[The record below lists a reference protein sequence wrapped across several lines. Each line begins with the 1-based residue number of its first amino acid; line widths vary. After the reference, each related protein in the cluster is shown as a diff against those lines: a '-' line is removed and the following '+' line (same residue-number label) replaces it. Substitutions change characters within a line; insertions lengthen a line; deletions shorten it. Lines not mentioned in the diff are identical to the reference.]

1 VKRFGSVRL
10 WVSLASA
17 GFLLASLLSNGRQMA
32 QLSLDLQG
40 WFWLLL
46 GLGISLLS
54 LMVNGLAWGVVLRW
68 LGHRPQWLAVMLLFL
83 SSNLRKYL
91 PGGIWHLHQRLRAL
105 QRQSHPLSGPQALL
119 AVLLDPVLMAVAA
132 LSLVPWGG
140 WQGGLALLCLLPLVL
155 LLPRLLNPLMERLER
170 SKAQQLLEG
179 GGVSAAPGNLQ
190 LAGYPWQP
198 LLAELAFVLLR
209 FAGFACCVQAFE
221 LAFHLGWGAWMAGFA
236 LAWTAGLVV
245 PAAPGGLGVFETVL
259 VLRLAGTVPEAPLL
273 ALALSY
279 RVVVSL
285 ADLVAAASAR
295 ADLARLRNSR
305 YC

>member
-1 VKRFGSVRL
+1 MKRVGSVRL
-10 WVSLASA
+10 WVTLASA
-17 GFLLASLLSNGRQMA
+17 GFLLASLLSNAGQIA

-40 WFWLLL
+40 WLWLLL
-46 GLGISLLS
+46 GLGVSLLS
-54 LMVNGLAWGVVLRW
+54 LMANGLAWAVVLRW
-68 LGHRPQWLAVMLLFL
+68 LGRRPQWWAVMLLFL

-91 PGGIWHLHQRLRAL
+91 PGGIWHLHARLRAL
-105 QRQSHPLSGPQALL
+105 QRQSDPLSTPQALL
-119 AVLLDPVLMAVAA
+119 AVLLDPVLMAAAA
-132 LSLVPWGG
+132 LGLVAFDGG
-140 WQGGLALLCLLPLVL
+140 WSLLALLPLGL
-155 LLPRLLNPLMERLER
+155 LLPRFLNPLMERLER
-170 SKAQQLLEG
+170 RRAQELLEQG
-179 GGVSAAPGNLQ
+179 AAPAPVSPQ
-190 LAGYPWQP
+190 LASYPWQP
-198 LLAELAFVLLR
+198 LLAELGFVLLR

-221 LAFHLGWGAWMAGFA
+221 LSFNLGWGSWLAGFA

-279 RVVVSL
+279 RLVVSL

>member
-1 VKRFGSVRL
+1 MKRVGSVRL
-10 WVSLASA
+10 WVTLASA
-17 GFLLASLLSNGRQMA
+17 GFLLASLLTNAGQIA

-40 WFWLLL
+40 WLWLLL
-46 GLGISLLS
+46 GLGVSLISL
-54 LMVNGLAWGVVLRW
+54 MANGLAWAVVLRW
-68 LGHRPQWLAVMLLFL
+68 LGRRPAWLAVMLLFL

-91 PGGIWHLHQRLRAL
+91 PGGIWHLHARLRAL
-105 QRQSHPLSGPQALL
+105 QRQSDPIPTPQALL

-132 LSLVPWGG
+132 LALVAFDGG
-140 WQGGLALLCLLPLVL
+140 WSLLALLPLGL
-155 LLPRLLNPLMERLER
+155 LLPRCLNPLMQRLER
-170 SKAQQLLEG
+170 SRAQSLLG
-179 GGVSAAPGNLQ
+179 QGASAAS
-190 LAGYPWQP
+190 AGSLPLDRYPWQP

-221 LAFHLGWGAWMAGFA
+221 LSFNLGWASWLSGFA

-259 VLRLAGTVPEAPLL
+259 VLRLSATVPEAPLL

-279 RVVVSL
+279 RLVVSA
-285 ADLVAAASAR
+285 ADLVAAAAAR

>member
-1 VKRFGSVRL
+1 MKRVGSVRL
-10 WVSLASA
+10 WVTLASA
-17 GFLLASLLSNGRQMA
+17 GFLLASLLSNAGQIA

-40 WFWLLL
+40 WLWLLL
-46 GLGISLLS
+46 GLGVSLLS
-54 LMVNGLAWGVVLRW
+54 LMANGLAWAVVLRW
-68 LGHRPQWLAVMLLFL
+68 LGRRPQWWAVMLLFL

-91 PGGIWHLHQRLRAL
+91 PGGIWHLHARLRAL
-105 QRQSHPLSGPQALL
+105 QRQSDPLSTPQALL
-119 AVLLDPVLMAVAA
+119 AVLLDPVLMAAAA
-132 LSLVPWGG
+132 LGLVAFDGG
-140 WQGGLALLCLLPLVL
+140 WSLLALLPLGL
-155 LLPRLLNPLMERLER
+155 LLPRFLNPLMERLER
-170 SKAQQLLEG
+170 RRAQELLEQG
-179 GGVSAAPGNLQ
+179 AAPAPVSPQ
-190 LAGYPWQP
+190 LASYPWQP
-198 LLAELAFVLLR
+198 LLAELGFVLLR

-221 LAFHLGWGAWMAGFA
+221 LSFNLGWGSWLAGFA

-279 RVVVSL
+279 RLVVSL

-295 ADLARLRNSR
+295 TDLARLRNSR